1 MFYQGKFSPRN
12 PQKYKGNPANIVYRS
27 SWELRVMNILDTHP
41 QVIWWASEELPIRY
55 RSPIDGRERRY
66 FPDFIVQM
74 RRKDGA
80 SAIYMLEIKPES
92 QTSARTLRRTS
103 RKLREEAAQLA
114 VNQAKWTAADEFCQ
128 DQGWTFKV
136 ITERHLNLL

>member
-55 RSPIDGRERRY
+55 QSPIDGRERRY

-74 RRKDGA
+74 RRKDGT

-92 QTSARTLRRTS
+92 QTSVRTLRRTS
-103 RKLREEAAQLA
+103 KKLREEAAQLA